1 MATVV
6 RAPALIL
13 ISLALLTG
21 VLGGH
26 RLSTTPY
33 RLADHDVR
41 VSHIAVVGD
50 SYTTGGIE
58 GGLGPNGWSTRA
70 GQLLERDGK
79 PIAAT
84 VAAEGGAG
92 YGVPGNHGSTFT
104 DLTSRAVD
112 PGDVLVVFFG
122 SRNDDVANPDL
133 LGGRMRDALTRA
145 RDIAPAAKLLVIGP
159 PWPTADVP
167 GAVLRVRDIL
177 VGETWAAHGE
187 FIDPLAQGWFVGR
200 PDLIG
205 GDGVHPNDAGHAYLA
220 EMIAPLISARL
231 PA

>member
-1 MATVV
+1 MV
-6 RAPALIL
+6 RTPAVFLL
-13 ISLALLTG
+13 SLVLLAG
-21 VLGGH
+21 VLGGQ
-26 RLSTTPY
+26 RSSMTPY
-33 RLADHDVR
+33 RLADNDVR
-41 VSHIAVVGD
+41 VSPIAVVGD

-58 GGLGPNGWSTRA
+58 GGLGTNGWTARA
-70 GQLLERDGK
+70 EQLLERDGQ

-92 YGVPGNHGSTFT
+92 YGVRGNHGSTFT
-104 DLTSRAVD
+104 DLTPRAVH

-133 LGGRMRDALTRA
+133 LGGQMRDAFTRA
-145 RDIAPAAKLLVIGP
+145 RDLAPAAKLLVIGP
-159 PWPTADVP
+159 PWPTAAVP

-177 VGETWAAHGE
+177 AGETWAAHGE
-187 FIDPLAQGWFVGR
+187 FIDPLAERWFVGR

-205 GDGVHPNDAGHAYLA
+205 GDGVHPNDAGHAFLA
-220 EMIAPLISARL
+220 DKIASLISARL